1 MAATFHSG
9 TSDSGTFHSGTSD
22 SGTSDSGTSD
32 SGTSDD
38 AVSPTTD
45 DLLDRARQKISRVT
59 PADLETVTAS
69 GGLIIDI
76 RPSEQRRSEGEL
88 DGAIV
93 LERNVLE
100 WRLDPT
106 GSHRI
111 PEVRDH
117 DQEIVVVCSA
127 GYASSLAAASLVDLG
142 FTRAADLDGGYQ
154 AWAAWS
160 GHSSG

>member
-1 MAATFHSG
+1 
-9 TSDSGTFHSGTSD
+9 
-22 SGTSDSGTSD
+22 
-32 SGTSDD
+32 
-38 AVSPTTD
+38 VSSTTD
-45 DLLDRARQKISRVT
+45 ELLDRARQRISRVT

-76 RPSEQRRSEGEL
+76 RPSEQRRLEGVL

-106 GSHRI
+106 GAHRI

-154 AWAAWS
+154 AWAAWADSQS
-160 GHSSG
+160 G

>member
-1 MAATFHSG
+1 MAATTDSGTSHSG
-9 TSDSGTFHSGTSD
+9 TSRSGTSR
-22 SGTSDSGTSD
+22 SGTSNL
-32 SGTSDD
+32 

-45 DLLDRARQKISRVT
+45 DLLDRARQRISRVT
-59 PADLETVTAS
+59 PADLESVTAS

-111 PEVRDH
+111 PEVRGH
-117 DQEIVVVCSA
+117 DQEIVIVCSA
-127 GYASSLAAASLVDLG
+127 GYASSLAAASLADLG
-142 FTRAADLDGGYQ
+142 FTRAGDLDGGYQ
-154 AWAAWS
+154 AWAAWAGNQS
-160 GHSSG
+160 G

>member
-1 MAATFHSG
+1 MTA
-9 TSDSGTFHSGTSD
+9 
-22 SGTSDSGTSD
+22 
-32 SGTSDD
+32 
-38 AVSPTTD
+38 TTD
-45 DLLDRARQKISRVT
+45 ELLNQARRRIGRLT
-59 PADLETVTAS
+59 PAELEGVAAA

-76 RPSEQRRSEGEL
+76 RPSAQRLEEGEI

-111 PEVRDH
+111 PEVRGY
-117 DQEIVVVCSA
+117 DQPVVIVCSA

-142 FTRAADLDGGYQ
+142 FTAAADLDGGYQ
-154 AWAAWS
+154 AWAAWA
-160 GHSSG
+160 GRPFPAVPPDDDTAAR